1 MRIFR
6 NFSTIPTL
14 VRWAIIVSVGL
25 FILALVIGFFNRSTP
40 TAGSVSVIA
49 PAARPSQIAAARP
62 AATAPQPAAAPTP
75 QTAAPVVTGGV
86 MRAAQKIPAGTTFD
100 DCASETLGLPEN
112 QDAFSFDT
120 IRYITA
126 ATRRE
131 CKTPTLSA
139 SVKLHEAFALYSPQ
153 RNRSFVQLT
162 RAGLIEAALSGEHTV
177 VMASTNEKQ
186 TRCALYI
193 GDTTV
198 PVAQGDDYHGRFS
211 SVATVNL
218 QAGFHEA
225 AFVCALLVER
235 GHESGG
241 VTVSIRAPGE
251 DMPRLATLQTARAPA
266 VPAAPAPPV
275 QEPAK

>member
-6 NFSTIPTL
+6 VFSAIPTL

-40 TAGSVSVIA
+40 TAGSVSVIT

-75 QTAAPVVTGGV
+75 QAVAPVVTGGV
-86 MRAAQKIPAGTTFD
+86 MRAAQKIPDGTMFD
-100 DCASETLGLPEN
+100 DCANETLGLPEEQN
-112 QDAFSFDT
+112 SASFDA
-120 IRYITA
+120 IRYIAA
-126 ATRRE
+126 ATRQE

-139 SVKLHEAFALYSPQ
+139 SVKLHETFALYAPQ
-153 RNRSFVQLT
+153 SNHGYVQLT
-162 RAGLIEAALSGEHTV
+162 RAGLIKAAATGEYTV
-177 VMASTNEKQ
+177 MISSANEEQ
-186 TRCALYI
+186 TRCALYV

-198 PVAQGDDYHGRFS
+198 PIAQGEAFSGRFS
-211 SVATVNL
+211 SVAVANL
-218 QAGFHEA
+218 EAGHHEA
-225 AFVCALLVER
+225 ALVCGFLVRR

>member
-6 NFSTIPTL
+6 VFSAIPTL
-14 VRWAIIVSVGL
+14 VRWAAIAIVGL
-25 FILALVIGFFNRSTP
+25 FVLALVIGFFNRSTP

-49 PAARPSQIAAARP
+49 PAAHPSQISAARP
-62 AATAPQPAAAPTP
+62 AAITPPPVAAPAP
-75 QTAAPVVTGGV
+75 QTAAPVVVGGV
-86 MRAAQKIPAGTTFD
+86 MRAAQKLPVGTTFD
-100 DCASETLGLPEN
+100 DCASETLSLPE
-112 QDAFSFDT
+112 DANLFSFDS
-120 IRYITA
+120 IRFIAA
-126 ATRRE
+126 ATRQE

-139 SVKLHEAFALYSPQ
+139 SANLAPAFAVYSPQ

-162 RAGLIEAALSGEHTV
+162 RAGLIEVAATGEHTV
-177 VMASTNEKQ
+177 VISSTNEKQ

-198 PVAQGDDYHGRFS
+198 PVAQGEDYHGRFS

-251 DMPRLATLQTARAPA
+251 DMPRLAALQTAHAPV
-266 VPAAPAPPV
+266 VPAAPV